1 MRKIKNI
8 LMKFVFYKGLIAF
21 LSLLVLNIIISNTLI
36 NNKIDLTNDKLYT
49 LSSNTINVIKNLNEQ
64 IKVQFFFSKSL
75 SQDIPQVKDFE
86 RRIRELLISYAKL
99 SKNIDLEIID
109 PKPFT
114 DLEDLAS
121 SYGVQGLQLN
131 QEGEMFYLGAVL
143 SNSVNDI
150 TVIPFFEIT
159 RERYLEYDLT
169 KSIHNLSKR
178 EKPLIGLVSGLPFA
192 GGLSNSL
199 EPAFQNPFYLHQ
211 NISEFFDIKDI
222 STTIDNIPDEVD
234 QLLIIHPK
242 SLSETQLYAIDQF
255 VLSGKG
261 VTFFIDPLSEHEI
274 VNSTSIQENP
284 ELFYSNLNK
293 LFKAWGF
300 EVQTNMVVG
309 DFTNGRKVSLGNQN
323 NEKIVTYIPWIAL
336 EGDLLSRND
345 IITANLDYLFFKSAG
360 SIKNLST
367 NNELEFIPLVK
378 TSQNSMLIEKAKL
391 QFKADPEAL
400 LKNFKSENKSF
411 ILGARIT
418 GNFKSAFSE
427 KELSELGIKKE
438 IHVKKNSNSNI
449 LVFADTDLLTDIT
462 WLTQQ
467 NILGRR
473 NIIAIADN
481 GRLVMNSLESMSGG
495 KNLIGLRGRGVS
507 NRPFLL
513 IENLQKNA
521 EIMLK
526 EKEDALKEELAET
539 ENKLQK
545 IQDENIT
552 DKENLSLEQTE
563 TINKF
568 NKKIIN
574 IRKDLREVQR
584 KLGENIRSL
593 ETKLKIINI
602 WLIPS
607 LIVVVY
613 YILKIAIR
621 KRRDSVNFFK

>member
-1 MRKIKNI
+1 MRKIKNN

-211 NISEFFDIKDI
+211 NISEFFDITDI

-274 VNSTSIQENP
+274 VNSTSIRENP

-293 LFKAWGF
+293 LFNAWGF

-521 EIMLK
+521 EIILK

>member
-1 MRKIKNI
+1 M
-8 LMKFVFYKGLIAF
+8 
-21 LSLLVLNIIISNTLI
+21 
-36 NNKIDLTNDKLYT
+36 
-49 LSSNTINVIKNLNEQ
+49 
-64 IKVQFFFSKSL
+64 
-75 SQDIPQVKDFE
+75 
-86 RRIRELLISYAKL
+86 
-99 SKNIDLEIID
+99 
-109 PKPFT
+109 
-114 DLEDLAS
+114 
-121 SYGVQGLQLN
+121 
-131 QEGEMFYLGAVL
+131 
-143 SNSVNDI
+143 
-150 TVIPFFEIT
+150 
-159 RERYLEYDLT
+159 
-169 KSIHNLSKR
+169 
-178 EKPLIGLVSGLPFA
+178 
-192 GGLSNSL
+192 
-199 EPAFQNPFYLHQ
+199 
-211 NISEFFDIKDI
+211 
-222 STTIDNIPDEVD
+222 
-234 QLLIIHPK
+234 
-242 SLSETQLYAIDQF
+242 
-255 VLSGKG
+255 
-261 VTFFIDPLSEHEI
+261 TFFIDPLSEHEI
-274 VNSTSIQENP
+274 VNSTSIRENP

-293 LFKAWGF
+293 LFNAWGF

-438 IHVKKNSNSNI
+438 THVKKNSNSNI

-613 YILKIAIR
+613 YILKIAMR

>member
-222 STTIDNIPDEVD
+222 FTTIDNIPDEVD

-284 ELFYSNLNK
+284 ELFNSNLNK

-391 QFKADPEAL
+391 QVKADPEAL

-438 IHVKKNSNSNI
+438 THVKKNSNSNI
-449 LVFADTDLLTDIT
+449 IVFADTDLLTDIT

-481 GRLVMNSLESMSGG
+481 GRLVMNSLESMGGG

>member
-1 MRKIKNI
+1 
-8 LMKFVFYKGLIAF
+8 MKFVFYKGLIAF

-284 ELFYSNLNK
+284 ELFNSNLNK

>member
-8 LMKFVFYKGLIAF
+8 SMKFVFYKGLIAF

-300 EVQTNMVVG
+300 EVQTNMIVG

>member
-1 MRKIKNI
+1 MRKIKNN

-75 SQDIPQVKDFE
+75 SQDIPQVRDFE

-211 NISEFFDIKDI
+211 NISEFFDITDI

-274 VNSTSIQENP
+274 VNSTSIRENP

-293 LFKAWGF
+293 LFNAWGF

-438 IHVKKNSNSNI
+438 THVKKNSNSNI
-449 LVFADTDLLTDIT
+449 IVFADTDLLTDIT

-521 EIMLK
+521 EIILK

-613 YILKIAIR
+613 YILKIAMR
-621 KRRDSVNFFK
+621 KRRESVNFFK

>member
-234 QLLIIHPK
+234 QLLIIYPK

-284 ELFYSNLNK
+284 ELFNSNLNK

>member
-1 MRKIKNI
+1 MRKIKNN

-49 LSSNTINVIKNLNEQ
+49 LSSNTVNVIKNLNEQ

-274 VNSTSIQENP
+274 VNSTSIRENP

-293 LFKAWGF
+293 LFNAWGF

>member
-1 MRKIKNI
+1 
-8 LMKFVFYKGLIAF
+8 
-21 LSLLVLNIIISNTLI
+21 
-36 NNKIDLTNDKLYT
+36 
-49 LSSNTINVIKNLNEQ
+49 
-64 IKVQFFFSKSL
+64 
-75 SQDIPQVKDFE
+75 
-86 RRIRELLISYAKL
+86 
-99 SKNIDLEIID
+99 
-109 PKPFT
+109 
-114 DLEDLAS
+114 
-121 SYGVQGLQLN
+121 
-131 QEGEMFYLGAVL
+131 
-143 SNSVNDI
+143 
-150 TVIPFFEIT
+150 
-159 RERYLEYDLT
+159 
-169 KSIHNLSKR
+169 
-178 EKPLIGLVSGLPFA
+178 
-192 GGLSNSL
+192 
-199 EPAFQNPFYLHQ
+199 
-211 NISEFFDIKDI
+211 
-222 STTIDNIPDEVD
+222 
-234 QLLIIHPK
+234 
-242 SLSETQLYAIDQF
+242 
-255 VLSGKG
+255 
-261 VTFFIDPLSEHEI
+261 
-274 VNSTSIQENP
+274 
-284 ELFYSNLNK
+284 
-293 LFKAWGF
+293 
-300 EVQTNMVVG
+300 
-309 DFTNGRKVSLGNQN
+309 
-323 NEKIVTYIPWIAL
+323 
-336 EGDLLSRND
+336 
-345 IITANLDYLFFKSAG
+345 
-360 SIKNLST
+360 
-367 NNELEFIPLVK
+367 
-378 TSQNSMLIEKAKL
+378 MLIEKAKL